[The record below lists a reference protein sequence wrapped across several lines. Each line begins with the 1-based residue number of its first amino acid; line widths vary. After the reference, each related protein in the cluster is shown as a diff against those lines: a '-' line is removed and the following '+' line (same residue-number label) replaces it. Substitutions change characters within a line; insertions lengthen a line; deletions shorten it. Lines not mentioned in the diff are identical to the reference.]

1 MICKRPFAIDHD
13 HSHCSN
19 QKACSI
25 CVRGLLC
32 PQCNQMLGFA
42 RERIDVLDAAKQYLK
57 TIDWRHKMASG
68 VINPGGLKAV
78 PAGGLHEVNAGG
90 VNANNYRILRGGTS
104 VDPGSPLVSSG
115 ARVAVTRKVAN
126 VTKDARTTSV
136 TYAWTLP
143 TVPGGSTTA
152 VTSITGTTTPIGTFT
167 PDVAGVYIFRCTV
180 TFVKAAGNTTQQV
193 NFTYTSA

>member
-1 MICKRPFAIDHD
+1 
-13 HSHCSN
+13 
-19 QKACSI
+19 
-25 CVRGLLC
+25 
-32 PQCNQMLGFA
+32 
-42 RERIDVLDAAKQYLK
+42 
-57 TIDWRHKMASG
+57 MASG

-90 VNANNYRILRGGTS
+90 INAKDYRILRGGTN
-104 VDPGSPLVSSG
+104 VDPGSALVSSG
-115 ARVAVTRKVAN
+115 ARTAVTRKVVN

-152 VTSITGTTTPIGTFT
+152 VTSITGTATPTGTFT